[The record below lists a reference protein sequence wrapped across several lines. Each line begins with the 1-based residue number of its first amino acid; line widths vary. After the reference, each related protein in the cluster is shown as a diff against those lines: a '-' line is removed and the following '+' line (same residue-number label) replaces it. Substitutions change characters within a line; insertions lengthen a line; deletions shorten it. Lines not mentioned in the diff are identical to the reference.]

1 MPRMII
7 IKNQVFIVIT
17 YKKTQKVTVNNIFF
31 PKSEE
36 RKNVHGQHQCVAYDR
51 GKSHRYISLPR
62 KCRISHW
69 QRRRFKLFAIFTIYL
84 ASLFMRKH
92 SSVNRRKIAM
102 EKRTTHAPNVEAE
115 ELMKCNLWV
124 VKVIRHWQMTRD
136 HAQSQNRCVFFCF
149 NAPANAEP
157 CTLNSPHSPFSSPHP
172 VNPLHVH

>member
-17 YKKTQKVTVNNIFF
+17 YKKTQKVTVNNFFF

-84 ASLFMRKH
+84 ASLFKFWVTNISLAVLHLAFMRKH
-92 SSVNRRKIAM
+92 LSVNRWKIAM
-102 EKRTTHAPNVEAE
+102 EKRTTDAQNVEAE
-115 ELMKCNLWV
+115 ELMECNLWV
-124 VKVIRHWQMTRD
+124 VKVIRQMTREYPWTMPSLRTD
-136 HAQSQNRCVFFCF
+136 VFFF
-149 NAPANAEP
+149 ALKRRQTPNPAR
-157 CTLNSPHSPFSSPHP
+157 
-172 VNPLHVH
+172 